1 MCRMSVMRKASNGIF
16 RDTIHT
22 CHINKIYKHFSYL
35 VLLYITLH
43 SPGLPPPCGKAGM
56 PGMAGI
62 GTPGPIF
69 AINGIPFGP
78 NSRPGASSLTYG
90 GNAQGENINRAVSKN
105 IVWLARRNTRAL
117 WPKRWIRYA
126 LFQLVAGHT
135 LACPA

>member
-1 MCRMSVMRKASNGIF
+1 MRKASNGIF

-62 GTPGPIF
+62 GTPGPML

-90 GNAQGENINRAVSKN
+90 GNVVGENINRAVSKN
-105 IVWLARRNTRAL
+105 I
-117 WPKRWIRYA
+117 I
-126 LFQLVAGHT
+126 
-135 LACPA
+135 